1 MEGLAPQIDARLA
14 GIEKRGDK
22 IVVHSLSGNE
32 RDHYF
37 ANRGGRSFDDWSAL
51 SGLDNPSDGR
61 GFAVLDYDRDGW
73 QDLALVNADQPLLNL
88 YHNEMRAAGMTGGVV
103 AIRFVGGNRSSG
115 GSSEYACRDGY
126 GARILADLGD
136 SKLTREHRCGDG
148 FAAQHSATMILGIGA
163 RTTVP
168 SLTVRWPS
176 GKTAATA
183 DVPEG
188 TLLTVYENP
197 ADAPDG
203 DPFVRATYRVAP
215 SDAAPSPA
223 MERPAFPL
231 AEADAHAIRE
241 SRMRVYTTLATWC
254 PACKKHVPKLQRL
267 SEELGAEGVEL
278 VAVPIDEDDDAEKLA
293 GYVKETQLPSRML
306 ALDAAKRA
314 EATAAF
320 AQALGEPA
328 PLPSTVVTD
337 ASGRILFAQPG
348 VPSVSALRKLLP
360 PSRKT
365 ENVSAAT
372 GSAGR

>member
-14 GIEKRGDK
+14 GTEKRGDK
-22 IVVHSLSGNE
+22 TVVHSLSGNE

-88 YHNEMRAAGMTGGVV
+88 YHNEMRAAGLTGGVV
-103 AIRFVGGNRSSG
+103 AIRFVGGNRSSS

-126 GARILADLGD
+126 GARIIADLGD
-136 SKLTREHRCGDG
+136 SQLTREHRCGDG
-148 FAAQHSATMILGIGA
+148 FAAQHTATMILGIGA
-163 RTTVP
+163 RTSVP
-168 SLTVRWPS
+168 AVTVRWPS
-176 GKTAATA
+176 GKTATTA

-197 ADAPDG
+197 ADAPAG
-203 DPFVRATYRVAP
+203 EPFVRAIYRVPP
-215 SDAAPSPA
+215 SAAPPVPA
-223 MERPAFPL
+223 MERPVFPL
-231 AEADAHAIRE
+231 AEADPNAKPE

-267 SEELGAEGVEL
+267 SELRPEGIEL
-278 VAVPIDEDDDAEKLA
+278 VAVPIDEDDDEEKLA
-293 GYVKETQLPSRML
+293 TYVKETQLPSRMF
-306 ALDAAKRA
+306 ALDPAKRA
-314 EATAAF
+314 EATDAF
-320 AQALGEPA
+320 AKALGEPA

-337 ASGRILFAQPG
+337 AAGQILSAQPG

-360 PSRKT
+360 PIRET
-365 ENVSAAT
+365 ENVSATTRRA
-372 GSAGR
+372 RQ